1 MDIKK
6 PRPARESV
14 ASMAEVVLPSDANVH
29 GTTFGG
35 RIVQWMDLCA
45 AMSAQRHCRLPVV
58 TVSIDD
64 LHFHA
69 PIRIG
74 YVALLDA
81 RVTAVFRTSME
92 IEVVVMAE
100 NPLTGERNLCTSAY
114 LTFVALDQRG
124 RPLQVPPLRLETK
137 AERAMFEQA
146 KERRE
151 RRLKRAR
158 DTAA

>member
-1 MDIKK
+1 MDRRK
-6 PRPARESV
+6 PRPARDSV
-14 ASMAEVVLPSDANVH
+14 AAMAEVVFPSDANIQ
-29 GTTFGG
+29 GTAFGG

-45 AMSAQRHCRLPVV
+45 GMSAARHCRLPVV

-100 NPLTGERNLCTSAY
+100 NQLTGDRDLCTSAY
-114 LTFVALDQRG
+114 MTFVAIDTTG
-124 RPLQVPPLRLETK
+124 RPVEVPPLRIESK
-137 AERAMFEQA
+137 AERAHFAEA

-151 RRLKRAR
+151 RRLKRAQR
-158 DTAA
+158 A